1 MSRLWTCF
9 ALGCLGI
16 VSRLVSVGLLVSLC
30 APAGHAQSALA
41 TTPPTSESASRS
53 SAPADQPSAQPP
65 SSAHAD
71 EVSLDL
77 IVRTRKKKP
86 VLDLKPSDLA
96 ITDDGSPV
104 TLTGLHLVTAASAPD
119 RLITLLFDR
128 LDPSSAR
135 AARNLAARILRV
147 VPNEGY
153 SIAVLQM
160 GGRLRLFQAFTAD
173 RGLINAAID
182 AATPINANASTAGL
196 TPAEANLFSIVESD
210 SLSVDSA
217 QRAHARLLRAGLED
231 SQRLVEDEHTYPS
244 LAALEA
250 LAQSQRQISGRKFVF
265 WFSEGMRADS
275 DTRDAIRSVIAEGN
289 RAGLTICAVDSNS
302 IDQQAGSQIQAAM
315 AMSLIGVG
323 GAIGSNNVNGVAGGG
338 GGGGFTPGAE
348 LNAASGR
355 NTSELQFGGMD
366 ADQSPLARL
375 ATDTGGIYIRASS
388 GAKHQLQQLQND
400 LTSYYEASY
409 ILPQQEYDGAFH
421 PIAIRSMRKGL
432 IVRSRAGYFAVPPD
446 DHADFLPW
454 EAPLLQTL
462 AGGQLPSA
470 IAFRTSLLHLGPLPD
485 GNTTELTVEVPVS
498 ELQVRE
504 DANTHISSAH
514 AAILALIKDSKGV
527 VLRHFSK
534 DFPLHESPDVLR
546 KDPDQTV
553 TMQDHF
559 SAEPGVYTLETVVFD
574 ALGNQAGA
582 QRTAFT
588 IDPPSAG
595 PSLSDVVLVRRV
607 DPVHDETAAFD
618 PMRYQ
623 HVRIVPRIDSE
634 LPEDTRTVSLFV
646 LVHPVAGS
654 TTQPRLQLRI
664 SRNHE
669 ILSSLPIELQ
679 PVSGTGAAIPYYGK
693 LEAGVFPPGKYQAEA
708 VLTQDGQTGTS
719 SLSFSVEGTIAASM
733 APATSFTATSDA
745 LDLSADRRRASSD
758 ATRNSLFVIATP
770 SNPVPAPSAAEV
782 EEIVDAARGRALSW
796 FDSLENFFCIETTS
810 HSVDL
815 TGSGDWK
822 HKDTLVELIRYV
834 DHHESRTTLQL
845 NGEPSS
851 TPADQLGF
859 AWSVGE
865 FGAMFH
871 ILFDPSA
878 HARFAWKES
887 DRLDGQPVQVFTFQ
901 VALRNSTFN
910 LSDRNNHQ
918 SPVGFYGLLY
928 LDTATHSVR
937 RITIEADDIPPTLAI
952 RASSISVDYAWISI
966 NHHDYLL
973 PVRGAVSLHETK
985 HIPVLNEFQ
994 FRDYRRFGSQIR
1006 MLNKEE
1012 SENIPRN

>member
-41 TTPPTSESASRS
+41 TTPPTSEPASRS

-462 AGGQLPSA
+462 AGTAS
-470 IAFRTSLLHLGPLPD
+470 FRHC
-485 GNTTELTVEVPVS
+485 VPYLS
-498 ELQVRE
+498 
-504 DANTHISSAH
+504 
-514 AAILALIKDSKGV
+514 
-527 VLRHFSK
+527 
-534 DFPLHESPDVLR
+534 
-546 KDPDQTV
+546 
-553 TMQDHF
+553 
-559 SAEPGVYTLETVVFD
+559 
-574 ALGNQAGA
+574 
-582 QRTAFT
+582 
-588 IDPPSAG
+588 PPSRSSSG
-595 PSLSDVVLVRRV
+595 WQYHRTHRRGS
-607 DPVHDETAAFD
+607 
-618 PMRYQ
+618 R
-623 HVRIVPRIDSE
+623 
-634 LPEDTRTVSLFV
+634 LRT
-646 LVHPVAGS
+646 PGS
-654 TTQPRLQLRI
+654 
-664 SRNHE
+664 
-669 ILSSLPIELQ
+669 
-679 PVSGTGAAIPYYGK
+679 
-693 LEAGVFPPGKYQAEA
+693 
-708 VLTQDGQTGTS
+708 
-719 SLSFSVEGTIAASM
+719 
-733 APATSFTATSDA
+733 
-745 LDLSADRRRASSD
+745 
-758 ATRNSLFVIATP
+758 
-770 SNPVPAPSAAEV
+770 
-782 EEIVDAARGRALSW
+782 RGRQYPHL
-796 FDSLENFFCIETTS
+796 LRTRR
-810 HSVDL
+810 HSR
-815 TGSGDWK
+815 S
-822 HKDTLVELIRYV
+822 Y
-834 DHHESRTTLQL
+834 
-845 NGEPSS
+845 
-851 TPADQLGF
+851 
-859 AWSVGE
+859 
-865 FGAMFH
+865 
-871 ILFDPSA
+871 
-878 HARFAWKES
+878 
-887 DRLDGQPVQVFTFQ
+887 
-901 VALRNSTFN
+901 
-910 LSDRNNHQ
+910 
-918 SPVGFYGLLY
+918 
-928 LDTATHSVR
+928 
-937 RITIEADDIPPTLAI
+937 
-952 RASSISVDYAWISI
+952 
-966 NHHDYLL
+966 
-973 PVRGAVSLHETK
+973 
-985 HIPVLNEFQ
+985 
-994 FRDYRRFGSQIR
+994 
-1006 MLNKEE
+1006 
-1012 SENIPRN
+1012 